1 MAILVAGS
9 TTGDITE
16 LIAPNHKIKELTLF
30 YRKISGSITLFS
42 RIQRSL
48 RLLIGRTCQ

>member
-9 TTGDITE
+9 NTGDVTE

-30 YRKISGSITLFS
+30 TERFLAVSHCSAEYSAA
-42 RIQRSL
+42 
-48 RLLIGRTCQ
+48 